1 MKIIYYSSTFFADCD
16 FPLIRELQRMG
27 HDVRYYIPIASYNL
41 KSTLLNLDKIYPHTG
56 IYPATVYEGF
66 NVYKDEI
73 DLSKVYV
80 VNQKY
85 KQKYHPLNLLL
96 MLRLVIHFIMQRADI
111 IHLTKEP
118 SLITNLLYL
127 LKRKLVLTVHDPF
140 LHSSSYNKKWEK
152 RRMKAY
158 KKIKKLVLLNKTQI
172 DSFIDYYNIPK
183 SHVFINKLG
192 AYDSI
197 SRIKPQELNVAQ
209 PYILFFGGISKYKG
223 LDYLMEAMLKVH
235 KKHPNLRL
243 VIAGGGRLWFDIEKY
258 KKYSCFEF
266 RHYYVNVEELAG
278 LLRGCEF
285 SVCPYRDA
293 TQSGVVQTALSMGVP
308 LIVTNV
314 GALPE
319 VVTDGEYGMVIEPN
333 NVDAIFNAICDLY
346 EDKLKLS
353 QMRKNI
359 KDSWFPSMSWT
370 PIAKQYVEC
379 YKAVVE

>member
-127 LKRKLVLTVHDPF
+127 LKCKLVLTVHDPF

-172 DSFIDYYNIPK
+172 DSFIDYP
-183 SHVFINKLG
+183 
-192 AYDSI
+192 
-197 SRIKPQELNVAQ
+197 
-209 PYILFFGGISKYKG
+209 
-223 LDYLMEAMLKVH
+223 
-235 KKHPNLRL
+235 
-243 VIAGGGRLWFDIEKY
+243 
-258 KKYSCFEF
+258 
-266 RHYYVNVEELAG
+266 
-278 LLRGCEF
+278 
-285 SVCPYRDA
+285 
-293 TQSGVVQTALSMGVP
+293 
-308 LIVTNV
+308 
-314 GALPE
+314 
-319 VVTDGEYGMVIEPN
+319 
-333 NVDAIFNAICDLY
+333 
-346 EDKLKLS
+346 
-353 QMRKNI
+353 
-359 KDSWFPSMSWT
+359 
-370 PIAKQYVEC
+370 
-379 YKAVVE
+379 